1 MKNNNRQMGTRMEQI
16 AARWLESQGAQILEQ
31 QYRSHHGEIDLI
43 YQEEGQLV
51 FGEVKFRTT
60 ERYGSPAEAVDLRKR
75 QRLVYTAET
84 YMLQHGLRDVPV
96 RFDVI
101 EMTEQ
106 DGQLYIRVL
115 RDAFR
120 PGE

>member
-1 MKNNNRQMGTRMEQI
+1 MELT

-43 YQEEGQLV
+43 YQEAGQLV

-84 YMLQHGLRDVPV
+84 YMMQHGLRDVPV

>member
-1 MKNNNRQMGTRMEQI
+1 MEQT
-16 AARWLESQGAQILEQ
+16 AARWLESQGVRILAQ

-43 YQEEGQLV
+43 YQEDGQIV
-51 FGEVKFRTT
+51 FGEVKYRTS
-60 ERYGSPAEAVDLRKR
+60 EQYGMPADAVDFRKG

-84 YMLQHGLRDVPV
+84 YILQHGLQDMPV

-101 EMTEQ
+101 EMMEQ
-106 DGQLYIRVL
+106 NGQLYIRVL